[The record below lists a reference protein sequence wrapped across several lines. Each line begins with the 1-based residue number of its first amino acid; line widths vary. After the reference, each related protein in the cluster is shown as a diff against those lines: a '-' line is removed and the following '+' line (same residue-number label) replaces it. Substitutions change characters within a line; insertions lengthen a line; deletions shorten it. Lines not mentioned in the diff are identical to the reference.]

1 MRENNDARRTWGHT
15 AFISLQPARDPGD
28 ASFAEESPMSGS
40 QTAQLESTLWL
51 PEQLTAGPEGVMLLE
66 ALFNG
71 HPDMAILVDEEGRIV
86 AANPQVL
93 ESFGYSREEL
103 EGRSIGILLPEKAR
117 ERHAA
122 FVAGFMQNPI
132 WRNMHSGLDLSA
144 RDRNGTEFQVDVMLR
159 PFFAGGRQYGLAI
172 LRRLDMALTRSRAQ
186 VRAIVESLQDFSINL
201 LDAEGR
207 ILTWNEGARRIH
219 GLTASEALGKHVV
232 VLYPDDGSEQ
242 ARAASQLEE
251 AARTGRVRSEGWWRR
266 PKNERIW
273 AEIDLTALR
282 DDTGCLSGFTR
293 VLHDLTRHK
302 EIEDRLRTLN
312 AQLEQYR
319 IIVENV
325 EEHALYTMDREGC
338 VTSWGQGTQKLLG
351 FAPEEVLGK
360 HYSIFATKEDREA
373 GIPERDLEEA
383 ARTGRC
389 FADGWRL
396 HRDGRRRWWSGV
408 ITALRD
414 EGGKLTGF
422 VRAARDIT
430 RQKELEESL
439 AQLNA
444 DLEARVAER
453 TAQLEATVQELRRK
467 NEEVESFSRI
477 VTRDLKEKEVLLREI
492 HHRVKNNLQVV
503 QSLLKMSARE
513 LPECDART
521 AVEST
526 VERVHAMSMVHERL
540 YQMPSLSAL
549 PLGDYLSDIFA
560 GSIQAYSL
568 APSQVQLKLDVEE
581 ILLPLDRAVPF
592 ALLANELL
600 SNSFKH
606 GFPGGRRGAI
616 TVSVHRVDGAIR
628 MIVEDDGVGLPAH
641 FDAAKSN
648 SMGLKLAVSL
658 AHQLGG
664 QLEFTSQ
671 LGCRVQA
678 DLTRM

>member
-1 MRENNDARRTWGHT
+1 MN
-15 AFISLQPARDPGD
+15 
-28 ASFAEESPMSGS
+28 ASQS
-40 QTAQLESTLWL
+40 AQLESTLWL
-51 PEQLTAGPEGVMLLE
+51 PEPLAAGPQSAMLLE

-71 HPDMAILVDEEGRIV
+71 HPDMVILVDAQGRIV
-86 AANPQVL
+86 AANPQAL
-93 ESFGYSREEL
+93 EGFGYSREEL
-103 EGRSIGILLPEKAR
+103 EGQSIGMLLPEKAR
-117 ERHAA
+117 EGHAG
-122 FVAGFMQNPI
+122 FVAGFMRHPV
-132 WRNMHSGLDLSA
+132 WRNMHSSLDLSA
-144 RDRNGTEFQVDVMLR
+144 RDSHGAEFQIDLALR
-159 PFFAGGRQYGLAI
+159 PFFAGGRQFGMAI
-172 LRRLDMALTRSRAQ
+172 MRRLDTALTRSRAQ
-186 VRAIVESLQDFSINL
+186 VRAIVESLQDYSINL

-219 GLTASEALGKHVV
+219 GLTASEALGQPVSI
-232 VLYPDDGSEQ
+232 LCPSDASEQ
-242 ARAASQLEE
+242 ATAASLLEE
-251 AARTGRVRSEGWWRR
+251 AARTGRVRVEGWRR
-266 PKNERIW
+266 GPKDKRIW

-282 DDTGCLSGFTR
+282 DDTGRLSGFSR
-293 VLHDLTRHK
+293 VLHDLSRHK
-302 EIEDRLRTLN
+302 EIEDRLRALN
-312 AQLEQYR
+312 AELEQYR
-319 IIVENV
+319 LIVENV
-325 EEHALYTMDREGC
+325 EEHALYAMDREGRI
-338 VTSWGQGTQKLLG
+338 TSWGQGPQKLLG
-351 FAPEEVLGK
+351 YAPEEVLGK
-360 HYSIFATKEDREA
+360 HYSIFATEEDRKA

-383 ARTGRC
+383 ARSGRS

-396 HRDGRRRWWSGV
+396 YRDGRRRWWSGV

-414 EGGKLTGF
+414 EDGRLTGF
-422 VRAARDIT
+422 VRVARDTT
-430 RQKELEESL
+430 RQKELEQSL

-453 TAQLEATVQELRRK
+453 TGQLEATVQELRRK
-467 NEEVESFSRI
+467 NEEVEGFARI
-477 VTRDLKEKEVLLREI
+477 ASRDLKEKEVLLREI

-513 LPECDART
+513 LPACEARS

-549 PLGDYLSDIFA
+549 PLGDYLSDIFS

-568 APSQVQLKLDVEE
+568 APSQVELKLDVEE

-606 GFPGGRRGAI
+606 AFPAGRRGAI
-616 TVSVHRVDGAIR
+616 TVSVHRIDGAIR
-628 MIVEDDGVGLPAH
+628 VIVEDDGVGLPPD

-648 SMGLKLAVSL
+648 SMGLKLAMSL

-664 QLEFTSQ
+664 RLEFTSDC
-671 LGCRVQA
+671 GCRVHA

>member
-1 MRENNDARRTWGHT
+1 M
-15 AFISLQPARDPGD
+15 I
-28 ASFAEESPMSGS
+28 GS
-40 QTAQLESTLWL
+40 QTAQLESALWL
-51 PEQLTAGPEGVMLLE
+51 PEELAAVPESTMLLE

-71 HPDMAILVDEEGRIV
+71 HPDMVILVDALGRIV

-93 ESFGYSREEL
+93 EGFGYSREQL
-103 EGRSIGILLPEKAR
+103 EGQSIGMLLPEKAR
-117 ERHAA
+117 ERHAG
-122 FVAGFMQNPI
+122 FVAGFMQNPT

-144 RDRNGTEFQVDVMLR
+144 RDSHGTEFQVDVMLR
-159 PFFAGGRQYGLAI
+159 PFFAGGRQYGMAI
-172 LRRLDMALTRSRAQ
+172 LRRLDTALTRSRAQ
-186 VRAIVESLQDFSINL
+186 VRAVVESLQDYSINL

-219 GLTASEALGKHVV
+219 GLTASEALGQHVAI
-232 VLYPDDGSEQ
+232 LYPGEQSEQ
-242 ARAASQLEE
+242 ARAALQLEE
-251 AARTGRVRSEGWWRR
+251 AARSGRVRTEGGWRGSDG
-266 PKNERIW
+266 NRIW
-273 AEIDLTALR
+273 AEIDLAALR
-282 DDTGCLSGFTR
+282 DDTGRLSGFTR
-293 VLHDLTRHK
+293 ILHDLTRHK
-302 EIEDRLRTLN
+302 QIEDKLRHLN

-325 EEHALYTMDREGC
+325 EEHALYTMDAGGR
-338 VTSWGQGTQKLLG
+338 VTSWGMGTQRLLG

-360 HYSIFATKEDREA
+360 HYSIFATEEDRKA
-373 GIPERDLEEA
+373 GIPARDLEEA
-383 ARTGRC
+383 ARSGRC

-396 HRDGRRRWWSGV
+396 YRDGRRRWWSGV

-414 EGGKLTGF
+414 EDGRVTGF
-422 VRAARDIT
+422 VRVARDIT

-453 TAQLEATVQELRRK
+453 TAQLEATVQELRRT
-467 NEEVESFSRI
+467 NEEVESFAKI
-477 VTRDLKEKEVLLREI
+477 VSRDLEEKEVLLREI

-513 LPECDART
+513 LPKCEARS

-568 APSQVQLKLDVEE
+568 APSQVRLELDVEE

-606 GFPGGRRGAI
+606 AFPTGRRGAI
-616 TVSVHRVDGAIR
+616 TVKVHRIEGALR
-628 MIVEDDGVGLPAH
+628 MIVEDDGVGLPAD

-648 SMGLKLAVSL
+648 SMGLKLAMSL

-664 QLEFTSQ
+664 RLEFTSDR
-671 LGCRVQA
+671 GCRVQA